1 MEANMVNETQLRT
14 MKDHTPVYVFNIA
27 VLKSRIQYLRSALPE
42 DVRLC
47 YAVKANTFIVKEAAD
62 YVDCLE
68 ICSHGELS
76 VCRNLGIDHEKY
88 VLSGVFKDPD
98 LFQAMIAAGDTES
111 VFTAESMH
119 QLKMLQGYAS
129 EYGRKLRVLLR
140 LTSGNQF
147 GMSRDEIASV
157 LVSLQQ
163 YDAIQIQGI
172 QFFSGTQKTSLKKMK
187 RELEYVDAF
196 LEEMNEKYGF
206 CAPELEFGPGLAVS
220 YFDSDTY
227 DEDAFL
233 CRFSAMLEAM
243 KYDGQITLEMGRA
256 IAASCGTFITKVVDV
271 KTNENGNFAIVDG
284 GMHQLVYYGQ
294 FMAMKH
300 PMISLYPSREED
312 EASVEWT
319 VCGSLCTIN
328 DLLVK
333 KMPFTDLKIGDV
345 LVFENTGAYC
355 MTEGIALFLTRDL
368 PEVVLLLE
376 DGRIQV
382 VRERFQTDVLNCPV
396 YEL

>member
-1 MEANMVNETQLRT
+1 MVNEIQLGEL
-14 MKDHTPVYVFNIA
+14 KDHTPAYVFDIA
-27 VLKSRIQYLRSALPE
+27 ALKSRIQYLRSALPE
-42 DVRLC
+42 RVRLC

-68 ICSHGELS
+68 ICSPGELS
-76 VCRNLGIDHEKY
+76 VCRSLGVDHGKF
-88 VLSGVFKDPD
+88 VLSGVYKDPD
-98 LFQAMIAAGDTES
+98 LFQAMIAEGDTQS
-111 VFTAESMH
+111 IFTAESMH
-119 QLKMLQGYAS
+119 QLEMLQGYAS
-129 EYGRKLRVLLR
+129 KYGRKLRVLLR

-147 GMSRDEIASV
+147 GMSREETESVIA
-157 LVSLQQ
+157 SLQQ
-163 YDAIQIQGI
+163 YDAIHIQGI

-187 RELEYVDAF
+187 RELEYVDSF
-196 LEEMNEKYGF
+196 LEEMYEKYGF
-206 CAPELEFGPGLAVS
+206 CARELEFGPGLAVS

-227 DEDAFL
+227 DESAFL
-233 CRFSAMLEAM
+233 PQFGAMLDAM
-243 KYDGQITLEMGRA
+243 KFDGQITLEMGRA

-300 PMISLYPSREED
+300 PLITLYPPRESDGREP
-312 EASVEWT
+312 EEWT

-333 KMPFTDLKIGDV
+333 KMPFVNLKIGDV

-368 PEVVLLLE
+368 PEVVLSFG
-376 DGRIQV
+376 DGRMQV
-382 VRERFQTDVLNCPV
+382 VRERFQTEALNRPV
-396 YEL
+396 YHS